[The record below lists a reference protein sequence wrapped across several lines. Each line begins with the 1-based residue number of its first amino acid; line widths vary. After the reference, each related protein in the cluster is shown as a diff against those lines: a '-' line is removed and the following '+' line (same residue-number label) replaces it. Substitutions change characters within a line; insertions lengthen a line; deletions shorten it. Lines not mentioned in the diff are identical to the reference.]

1 MGNYYTHVRAMHP
14 EELAFSDFYNKSNTT
29 SSQIRRRYIT
39 KIKTILAAATTI
51 SEVQVLNPLQV
62 WKDMEVSAPNLCR
75 AAIEMLS
82 IPAQSAASER
92 IFSVMNCVVTKS
104 RCSLKQKNIGPLVQS
119 AMRYK
124 QQRVRKRLVMSNTE
138 DFPPLGLLRLDET
151 QDLIDDNM
159 SDVTYHS
166 LASDLD
172 DDVDEVQAHP
182 NTAEAEDE
190 ADYDDMVHDFID
202 GDGGGDDS

>member
-1 MGNYYTHVRAMHP
+1 
-14 EELAFSDFYNKSNTT
+14 
-29 SSQIRRRYIT
+29 
-39 KIKTILAAATTI
+39 
-51 SEVQVLNPLQV
+51 
-62 WKDMEVSAPNLCR
+62 MEVSAPNLCR

-104 RCSLKQKNIGPLVQS
+104 RCSLKQKNVGPLVQS

-159 SDVTYHS
+159 SDVTYQS

-182 NTAEAEDE
+182 NTAEAEAED
-190 ADYDDMVHDFID
+190 DYDGIMEMVMVVVTTVKLVNFKTLTSKSFKLRLKNQCMMNTEILSLSLEFNNTSSQ
-202 GDGGGDDS
+202 GIKSFKVRIGKNVGKKSFKF